1 MRGLAG
7 GSVLPHDGSGLAAWD
22 KAPPSVACTGD
33 VANVAELFRR
43 NAERSPHRLAIVWQ
57 AAGVEQ
63 ELRYGELAGL
73 VARYAHGLRAEG
85 VGPGARVLLL
95 APPSPDLYALA
106 LALLANGSTLVLVD
120 GRMARRRVLQA
131 LGEAQPTTVIAAPA
145 VLRWWPLVGA
155 LRRAR
160 RFTLGGR
167 VIGARPV
174 ESLAEEERWAIETI
188 DTGDAPAI
196 VSFTSG
202 NTGRA
207 KRVVRA
213 HAVLLAQHRALFNA
227 FPIDAT
233 DVNLAGFPLA
243 VLHNLCCGSTS
254 VIAHDL
260 SRAPSKQD
268 ALSML
273 AAIRARKVTS
283 VSGSPACIASLAA
296 AALETPE
303 RGRGVRRVV
312 VGGGPVSRRLCE
324 EVLRAFPEAD
334 AEIVYGATEAEP
346 IATAAMVEACVALG
360 AGYLVGR
367 PVAGCDVAV
376 VAPEASLPGAG
387 AVRLSIGATG
397 EIVVRGAH
405 VASADPS
412 GWHRTGDLGRVD
424 ERGRLWLV
432 GRVGASVAHG
442 DKVLYPFAVEA
453 NALSERG
460 VATAALV
467 SHRRAPNG
475 ELVVTL
481 APGADANAT
490 VAALRLRLDD
500 EGLTA
505 LPLRIVS
512 HIPMDAR
519 HGSKV
524 ARTEL
529 ARRLQRGWSL
539 R

>member
-1 MRGLAG
+1 
-7 GSVLPHDGSGLAAWD
+7 
-22 KAPPSVACTGD
+22 
-33 VANVAELFRR
+33 
-43 NAERSPHRLAIVWQ
+43 
-57 AAGVEQ
+57 
-63 ELRYGELAGL
+63 
-73 VARYAHGLRAEG
+73 

-95 APPSPDLYALA
+95 AAPSPDLYALA
-106 LALLANGSTLVLVD
+106 LALLAIGSTLVLVD
-120 GRMARRRVLQA
+120 GRMARRRILEA
-131 LGEAQPTTVIAAPA
+131 LGDAKPTVVIAAPA
-145 VLRWWPLVGA
+145 VLHWWPLVGA
-155 LRRAR
+155 LRRAH

-167 VIGARPV
+167 VFGARAV
-174 ESLAEEERWAIETI
+174 ESLAEEERWAIDVADI
-188 DTGDAPAI
+188 GDTPAI
-196 VSFTSG
+196 ISFSSG
-202 NTGRA
+202 NTGKA
-207 KRVVRA
+207 KRVVRT

-227 FPIDAT
+227 FPVDAG

-254 VIAHDL
+254 VIAHDF
-260 SRAPSKQD
+260 SRAPSKDD

-296 AALETPE
+296 AALATPE

-334 AEIVYGATEAEP
+334 SQIVYGATEAEP
-346 IATAAMVEACVALG
+346 IATAPMVEACVALG

-367 PVAGCDVAV
+367 PVRDCAVAV
-376 VAPEASLPGAG
+376 LAAGASSVPSLPSNLEP
-387 AVRLSIGATG
+387 RTSNLSPIGATG

-432 GRVGASVAHG
+432 GRVGASVTHR
-442 DKVLYPFAVEA
+442 DNVLHPFAVEA

-460 VATAALV
+460 VAAAALV

-481 APGADANAT
+481 NPDADARAT
-490 VAALRLRLDD
+490 LAAVRMRLDD
-500 EGLTA
+500 DGLA
-505 LPLRIVS
+505 ELPLRIVS

-519 HGSKV
+519 HASKV

-529 ARRLQRGWSL
+529 ARRLERGWSL